1 MYQCVRYTA
10 WIKAYTSKLALGGF
24 QRSGTAVSPHK
35 NIHNLLWIKIEERE
49 MSSNR
54 RADDNYY
61 LYHFTDAKNLDSIR
75 KYGLLSWITLG
86 KNNLY
91 YEPVADDLSHE
102 LDLKKG
108 WENYVR
114 LSFCKYH
121 PMGQTKANKKNSE
134 IVILKI
140 SPKILIDRVDTKK
153 SVIITNTNAT
163 TTNPNFRYYLL
174 VPYLS
179 EIEKLPTD
187 NNYCGPY
194 RLPSP
199 LSPEHEVINGLF
211 NFKDE
216 KNYFD
221 IPTSR
226 TIKKPDYSE
235 DINSSFKK
243 QQAEVLIK
251 EPVPVEYIVNLA
263 DPELFPPEERGT
275 KFVENPVCHAKRPI
289 FIANDKNMPIG
300 ITQLDVDFDW
310 HKGMSLA
317 VRQRSI
323 KSLHEKAALL
333 GYDRVLEASSKT
345 YQDLGINLSAFYLK
359 NSLGIPVENIFQG
372 SKVFTDGGP
381 FTDLFNKDIDPRDA
395 KRDKR
400 LKSSGYMVKFMF
412 NHKDYPL
419 EPKSL
424 FYDWLYINILIAKHN
439 RTLLNQ
445 LVDSDFNAFSDIE
458 FNPKKSFSCQA
469 RTLALFVSLYK
480 HNAIEQ
486 FCSDPVSYSAKMNL
500 YSEVHYG
507 HVGGFQTSLF

>member
-1 MYQCVRYTA
+1 M
-10 WIKAYTSKLALGGF
+10 
-24 QRSGTAVSPHK
+24 
-35 NIHNLLWIKIEERE
+35 
-49 MSSNR
+49 
-54 RADDNYY
+54 
-61 LYHFTDAKNLDSIR
+61 
-75 KYGLLSWITLG
+75 
-86 KNNLY
+86 
-91 YEPVADDLSHE
+91 
-102 LDLKKG
+102 
-108 WENYVR
+108 
-114 LSFCKYH
+114 
-121 PMGQTKANKKNSE
+121 
-134 IVILKI
+134 
-140 SPKILIDRVDTKK
+140 
-153 SVIITNTNAT
+153 
-163 TTNPNFRYYLL
+163 
-174 VPYLS
+174 
-179 EIEKLPTD
+179 
-187 NNYCGPY
+187 
-194 RLPSP
+194 
-199 LSPEHEVINGLF
+199 
-211 NFKDE
+211 
-216 KNYFD
+216 
-221 IPTSR
+221 
-226 TIKKPDYSE
+226 
-235 DINSSFKK
+235 
-243 QQAEVLIK
+243 
-251 EPVPVEYIVNLA
+251 
-263 DPELFPPEERGT
+263 
-275 KFVENPVCHAKRPI
+275 VENSVCHAKRPI

-500 YSEVHYG
+500 YSEVHYS
-507 HVGGFQTSLF
+507 HIEGFQTSLF

>member
-1 MYQCVRYTA
+1 M
-10 WIKAYTSKLALGGF
+10 
-24 QRSGTAVSPHK
+24 
-35 NIHNLLWIKIEERE
+35 
-49 MSSNR
+49 
-54 RADDNYY
+54 
-61 LYHFTDAKNLDSIR
+61 
-75 KYGLLSWITLG
+75 
-86 KNNLY
+86 
-91 YEPVADDLSHE
+91 
-102 LDLKKG
+102 
-108 WENYVR
+108 
-114 LSFCKYH
+114 
-121 PMGQTKANKKNSE
+121 
-134 IVILKI
+134 
-140 SPKILIDRVDTKK
+140 
-153 SVIITNTNAT
+153 IITNTNAVSKDS
-163 TTNPNFRYYLL
+163 NFHCFTL

-179 EIEKLPTD
+179 EKEELHT
-187 NNYCGPY
+187 NLVSNSHYCDPY

-199 LSPEHEVINGLF
+199 STPEHEVINGLF

-216 KNYFD
+216 KRCFD
-221 IPTSR
+221 ISTSR
-226 TIKKPDYSE
+226 TIKIPDKS
-235 DINSSFKK
+235 DDLNSTYKK
-243 QQAEVLIK
+243 YQAEVLIK
-251 EPVPVEYIVNLA
+251 EHVPVEYIVNLT
-263 DPELFPPEERGT
+263 DPELFPTDEGA
-275 KFVENPVCHAKRPI
+275 KLVENPVCHAKRPI

-469 RTLALFVSLYK
+469 RTLALFVSLFK

-500 YSEVHYG
+500 YSEVHYS
-507 HVGGFQTSLF
+507 HVEGFQTSLF